1 MSLSS
6 SRAAAW
12 AAPLLSIVDE
22 SAFKK
27 THKLPPQVCVLWL
40 PDFGGYLK
48 TVDLSA
54 ASFTLSPSPDGA
66 LRLSD
71 EMAESVG
78 QDLVATTGVRVHLR
92 PFQQTH

>member
-1 MSLSS
+1 MSCSIA
-6 SRAAAW
+6 RAAAW

-48 TVDLSA
+48 AVDLSA
-54 ASFTLSPSPDGA
+54 AKFTLSPSPDRA